1 MMTTTFT
8 TTTFD
13 ALFRAGL
20 AMGLAALLALSAWP
34 VMAQTQTHDRP
45 PRPQMVQVSAAALAG
60 ERERVWAGQAWAH
73 AESAPAATAQYDG
86 SPRIQYVTENP
97 AERVSIVPDRGLG
110 TP

>member
-8 TTTFD
+8 TMTFD

-34 VMAQTQTHDRP
+34 VVAQTQTHDRP
-45 PRPQMVQVSAAALAG
+45 PRPQMVQASAAAVAG
-60 ERERVWAGQAWAH
+60 EREREWAGQAWVY
-73 AESAPAATAQYDG
+73 AESVRATTAQYDG
-86 SPRIQYVTENP
+86 GPRIQYVTGNP
-97 AERVSIVPDRGLG
+97 AVRVSVVPDRGLA